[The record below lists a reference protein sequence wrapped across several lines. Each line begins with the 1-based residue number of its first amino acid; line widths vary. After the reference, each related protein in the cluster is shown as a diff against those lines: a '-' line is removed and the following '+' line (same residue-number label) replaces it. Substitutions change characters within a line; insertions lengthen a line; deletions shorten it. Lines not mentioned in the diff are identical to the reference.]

1 MSEISPTLIPL
12 GDTALLVRFS
22 DRLDPDANLRAIGL
36 GKSLERAH
44 LPGVEEITSNL
55 VSVLL
60 RYDPRT
66 IRYDAL
72 AGEVRL
78 AVSKTAPDTAQKA
91 QFHQIDVRF
100 GGEDGPDLEEVCQSL
115 ELDADAFITAHNAE
129 PLRVLAIGFAPG
141 FTYCGFHQDALRL
154 DRRQDVRPRVPA
166 GSILF
171 AAGQTAITATPI
183 PTGWHVIGR
192 TYFVNFDPSANPPV
206 TLAPGDS
213 VSFRALSR

>member
-1 MSEISPTLIPL
+1 MSETSPTLIPL

-22 DRLDPDANLRAIGL
+22 DRLDPDANLRAISL
-36 GKSLERAH
+36 GKSLENAH
-44 LPGVEEITSNL
+44 LPGVVEVTSNL
-55 VSVLL
+55 VSVLM
-60 RYDPRT
+60 RYDPRI

-78 AVSKTAPDTAQKA
+78 AVSQTGQDAPQKA
-91 QFHQIDVRF
+91 KFHQIDVRF
-100 GGEDGPDLEEVCQSL
+100 GGDDGPDLDQVCHL
-115 ELDADAFITAHNAE
+115 LKLDHEAFIAAHNTE
-129 PLRVLAIGFAPG
+129 PLRVLAVGFAPG
-141 FTYCGFHQDALRL
+141 FAYCGFHQEALRL

-192 TYFVNFDPSANPPV
+192 TDFSNFDPEANPPV
-206 TLAPGDS
+206 TLTPGDS
-213 VSFRALSR
+213 VRFKALDQ